1 MKRIAF
7 ISTNDWTPWSGSEEL
22 WSQAAISM
30 ANQGLTIGV
39 NIKGWKPI
47 PLKIQE
53 IEQSNCCVVRRWYD
67 SNFTS
72 NLAFVTDN
80 LTFEVFK
87 DKLLYGWLDKFDPD
101 LVVISQ
107 GYNLEDKGWMQ
118 ACLRRNIPYAVIVH
132 AAMENNWPTDQVAA
146 IVSKGYQ
153 GAERCFFVSQSN
165 LELTVKQLATE
176 FDNAKIVRNPY
187 NVSYDAAPSWP
198 RDEGVLKLAC
208 VGRLDPDAK
217 GQDILFEVL
226 RSEKWKSRPIEVT
239 LFGNGYRQNGLRR
252 LRDLWSLDNIKFG
265 GFVDNIEA
273 IWDSHHALVLPS
285 RFEGLPLA
293 VVEAM
298 LCGRFCIVTDVAGNK
313 ELVEDNV
320 NGFVAIAPKA
330 ECLDDAM
337 DRAWQLRESWREIGQ
352 AASVSVR
359 KFIPRDPIGKFVSE
373 LKLLL
378 K

>member
-7 ISTNDWTPWSGSEEL
+7 VSTNETTPWSGSEEL
-22 WSQAAISM
+22 WSQTAISL
-30 ANQGLTIGV
+30 ANQGFTVGV
-39 NIKGWKPI
+39 NIKGWKQTSAKVR
-47 PLKIQE
+47 KIE
-53 IEQSNCCVVRRWYD
+53 RSNCCVVRRWYD
-67 SNFTS
+67 GNLIKYLAITSFTEQLFYS
-72 NLAFVTDN
+72 
-80 LTFEVFK
+80 
-87 DKLLYGWLDKFDPD
+87 WLNKFDPD

-107 GYNLEDKGWMQ
+107 GYNFENIRWMEV
-118 ACLRRNIPYAVIVH
+118 CLRRNIPYAIIAH
-132 AAMENNWPTDQVAA
+132 AAMESAWPTDEVVAKA
-146 IVSKGYQ
+146 SKVYQ

-176 FDNAKIVRNPY
+176 LNNAKIIRNSY
-187 NVSYDAAPSWP
+187 NVSYDAAPPWP

-208 VGRLDPDAK
+208 VGRLEPDAK

-239 LFGNGYRQNGLRR
+239 LFGDGYMQKCLKR
-252 LRDLWSLDNIKFG
+252 LKDLWSLDQVKFG

-273 IWDSHHALVLPS
+273 IWASHHALVLPS

-298 LCGRFCIVTDVAGNK
+298 LCGRFCIVTDVAGNT
-313 ELVEDNV
+313 ELVEDNI

-337 DRAWQLRESWREIGQ
+337 ERAWQLRKSWREIGQ

-359 KFIPRDPIGKFVSE
+359 KFIPRDPIDKFVNE
-373 LKLLL
+373 VKLLL
-378 K
+378 E